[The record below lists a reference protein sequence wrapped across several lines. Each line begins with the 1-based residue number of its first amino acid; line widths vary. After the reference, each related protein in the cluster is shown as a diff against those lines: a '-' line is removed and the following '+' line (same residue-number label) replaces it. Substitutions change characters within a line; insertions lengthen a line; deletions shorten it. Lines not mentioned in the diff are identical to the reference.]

1 MAAMFDMKMIG
12 DKEVVRAMQGL
23 PKEVQVKVMRGSL
36 RKSAERLKNQILLNA
51 SGLIVKEDTGA
62 MVAAFEAT
70 RIGTRVRPGGT
81 VAFVKLPSRAALGIP
96 RSKGR
101 DPAKDT
107 EYYPTILEFGQP
119 TQPPRPFMRKAVNDL
134 EDEEYIRM
142 GRDIGKGTTRAW
154 RRLNRAS
161 A

>member
-1 MAAMFDMKMIG
+1 MAGMFDLRMIG

-23 PKEVQVKVMRGSL
+23 AKEVQVKVMRGSL

-51 SGLIVKEDTGA
+51 SGPIVDEDTGA
-62 MVAAFEAT
+62 MVAAFEAA

-81 VAFVKLPSRAALGIP
+81 VAFVKLPSRVALGIP
-96 RSKGR
+96 RSQGR

-134 EDEEYIRM
+134 EEQEYKRI
-142 GRDIGKGTTRAW
+142 GNDLGKGVTRVW
-154 RRLNRAS
+154 KRLNRTA